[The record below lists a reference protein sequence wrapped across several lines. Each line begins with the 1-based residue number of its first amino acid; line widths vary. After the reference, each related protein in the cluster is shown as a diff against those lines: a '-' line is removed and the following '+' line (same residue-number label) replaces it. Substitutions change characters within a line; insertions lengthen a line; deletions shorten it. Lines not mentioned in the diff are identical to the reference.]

1 MLEKQPP
8 KITIFSFEVKT
19 SKLKHETKRPILNEN
34 VQFQSF
40 LIENI
45 ILCTLRH
52 EIEIFMNVLE
62 CK

>member
-1 MLEKQPP
+1 MPEKQPP
-8 KITIFSFEVKT
+8 KITIFSFEVEN
-19 SKLKHETKRPILNEN
+19 SKLKHETERPILNEN
-34 VQFQSF
+34 VQFRSF

-62 CK
+62 RK